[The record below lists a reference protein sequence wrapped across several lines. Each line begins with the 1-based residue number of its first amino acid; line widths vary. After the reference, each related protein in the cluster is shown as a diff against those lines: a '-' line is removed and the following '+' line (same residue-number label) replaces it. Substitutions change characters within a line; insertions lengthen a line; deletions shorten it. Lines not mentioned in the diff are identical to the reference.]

1 MKLRRWFFPRTL
13 ESFIDYRKD
22 RALLGNENQ
31 PEVPQ
36 AILMLCGCQGFAR
49 SQNPTRTLMR
59 VNPAC
64 ILFEASIAM
73 TNALKTFR
81 EFQR

>member
-1 MKLRRWFFPRTL
+1 MKLRRWFFPRAL

-36 AILMLCGCQGFAR
+36 AMLMSSGCQFAPAA
-49 SQNPTRTLMR
+49 QNPTGTLMR
-59 VNPAC
+59 VDPAC

-81 EFQR
+81 EFNS

>member
-1 MKLRRWFFPRTL
+1 MKLRRLVLPWTL

-36 AILMLCGCQGFAR
+36 AMLTWRSCQGKAGAAESETFLTIHEILVR
-49 SQNPTRTLMR
+49 L
-59 VNPAC
+59 
-64 ILFEASIAM
+64 LFEASIR
-73 TNALKTFR
+73 N
-81 EFQR
+81 E

>member
-1 MKLRRWFFPRTL
+1 MKLHDWFFPRTL

-36 AILMLCGCQGFAR
+36 AILMLSGCQGCAGAAD
-49 SQNPTRTLMR
+49 PTGPHHE
-59 VNPAC
+59 NHPAGL
-64 ILFEASIAM
+64 LFEASLSNDVL
-73 TNALKTFR
+73 T
-81 EFQR
+81 